1 MKVSFLLSFF
11 TALNLSAA
19 VYSQDA
25 RMTIDVQGKSVLEV
39 IRMIEKQSSYRFF
52 FSDNYQDLNRLVSF
66 KVKDKNLSEILADM
80 LGDKAITYRILEN
93 NIVVITPV
101 DSEKQQYKISGT
113 VTDAT
118 NGEPIIGANIIV
130 EGTTLGTTTDVF
142 GKFSMDI
149 PNPSS
154 VVLISF
160 LGYITE
166 RITLGENRELDIKLV
181 PDIKNLEEV
190 VVVGYGT
197 QKRVNVTGSVSTLDG
212 KKIERVPVANASN
225 TLVGRLPGLIAVNR
239 SGEPGYDDASLSIRG
254 FSNMLV
260 IVDGVEQPF
269 NQIDANE
276 IENISIL
283 KDASASIYGARAGNG
298 VVLVTTKRGKS
309 GKPKI
314 SFNAFTGFQSPVR
327 FPELVDAA
335 TYAKMYND
343 AEISAG
349 RAAKYSDT
357 EIEKYRNG
365 TDPAYP
371 NTNWYKETF
380 RSSAPISQYN
390 LNTLGGG
397 EQMSYFFSMG
407 YLNQDGLL
415 RSGDTKYKRY
425 NIRSNIDAKITQ
437 SFSVSLDLSGRIEQR
452 DFPGASISSI
462 MEGLY
467 FANPT
472 FPASFPDPSKPAFI
486 GKAGKHPVAW
496 SDKDFSGYTDD
507 NRKFFTGIMTFK
519 YQAPF
524 LKGLAAKAVFNY
536 NANYNYTKNWQKA
549 ITAYNYDYAN
559 KTYSVAS
566 VFGKN
571 QLDEN
576 INRASGMT
584 SQVFVTYDKEFGKH
598 TVNATLVG
606 EYIENGSNYFG
617 AHREGYITTAIDQL
631 FAGEDLNKDN
641 NGSAYQDGRIGYA
654 ARLNYSFAGKYLA
667 EATMRYDASARF
679 MDTNR
684 WGYFPGLSLGWRI
697 SEESFLKGINQIDN
711 LKLRLS
717 YGEAGND
724 YVGQFNYLTGY
735 YFSGNAVFGDN
746 ASINKGIVS
755 KGLANPDLTWERT
768 ATSNIGLDGSFWK
781 GLLSFEFD
789 YFYRKVTDVPGYRNQ
804 SLPSTF
810 GASLPQE
817 NINSYDDRGFEL
829 VLNHSRSLGKFT
841 YNIGGNISYARSKW
855 IHYDEPVYTDEET
868 RNRRQLSGQWRNRWF
883 GYEAVGLFQNQDE
896 INNWPVDQDNNGNV
910 SIKPGDIKYLD
921 YNKDGKLDFKDEHVI
936 GRGTTPEIIFGINA
950 GCQYAG
956 FDFAMLWQ
964 GGSNFNAY
972 FSDEVQNPFFNGET
986 PFAFQ
991 SDYWTPQNKGAKYPR
1006 MYPGGATNNKYTST
1020 YWLQDATYIRLKN
1033 LQLGYTI
1040 PKKLLSK
1047 VSLEAIRIY
1056 FSGYNLLTI
1065 DDVYPFDPETG
1076 TSRGWYYPQQKSYS
1090 VGINLTF

>member
-1 MKVSFLLSFF
+1 MKLTIIISLVTVVSVNASLFSQNQRLDLSASQVTVRDLLKEIERKSDLRFF
-11 TALNLSAA
+11 YNEDFSDLNKPVSLNLKNAGIEEVLGLVLNSSGITYK
-19 VYSQDA
+19 VMSNNVVVL
-25 RMTIDVQGKSVLEV
+25 IPSVL
-39 IRMIEKQSSYRFF
+39 QQ
-52 FSDNYQDLNRLVSF
+52 N
-66 KVKDKNLSEILADM
+66 KV
-80 LGDKAITYRILEN
+80 T
-93 NIVVITPV
+93 
-101 DSEKQQYKISGT
+101 GT
-113 VTDAT
+113 VTDAST
-118 NGEPIIGANIIV
+118 GEPVIGANIIV
-130 EGTTLGTTTDVF
+130 EGTTVGTISDGD
-142 GKFSMDI
+142 GKFNIDI
-149 PNPSS
+149 PKPES
-154 VVLISF
+154 VLLVSF
-160 LGYITE
+160 LGYNTE
-166 RITLGENRELDIKLV
+166 RISVNGQNSFEIKLV
-181 PDIKNLEEV
+181 PDITQLQEI

-197 QKRVNVTGSVSTLDG
+197 QKKVNVTGSVATLDG
-212 KKIERVPVANASN
+212 KKIERVPVANTTN

-260 IVDGVEQPF
+260 IVDGVEQSF
-269 NQIDANE
+269 NQIDPNE

-314 SFNAFTGFQSPVR
+314 SFNAFTGMQSPTR
-327 FPELVDAA
+327 FPELVDAP
-335 TYAKMYND
+335 TYARMYND

-349 RAAKYSDT
+349 RAAKYTVAD
-357 EIEKYRNG
+357 IEKYRTG

-380 RSSAPISQYN
+380 RASAPISQYN
-390 LNTLGGG
+390 LNTSGGS
-397 EQMSYFFSMG
+397 EQMSYFVSLG
-407 YLNQDGLL
+407 YLSQNGLL

-425 NIRSNIDAKITQ
+425 NIRSNIDAKITK

-452 DFPGASISSI
+452 DFPGASIASI

-472 FPASFPDPSKPAFI
+472 FPANLPDPSKSAYI
-486 GKAGKHPVAW
+486 GKAGKQPVAW
-496 SDKDFSGYTDD
+496 SDKDFSGYSDD

-519 YQAPF
+519 YEAPF
-524 LKGLAAKAVFNY
+524 MKGLAAKAVFNY
-536 NANYNYTKNWQKA
+536 NANYNYNKNWQKA
-549 ITAYNYDYAN
+549 ITTYNFDRTN
-559 KTYSVAS
+559 NTYSVAS

-576 INRASGMT
+576 INRANGMT
-584 SQVFVTYDKEFGKH
+584 SQVFITYDKEFGKSA
-598 TVNATLVG
+598 VNATLVG
-606 EYIENGSNYFG
+606 EYIENEGNYFG
-617 AHREGYITTAIDQL
+617 AHREGYITTSIDQL
-631 FAGEDLNKDN
+631 FAGEDLNKNN
-641 NGSAYQDGRIGYA
+641 NGSGYQDGRIGYA
-654 ARLNYSFAGKYLA
+654 GRVNYSYAGKYLA
-667 EATMRYDASARF
+667 EVTMRYDASARF
-679 MDTNR
+679 MDNKR

-697 SEESFLKGINQIDN
+697 SEESFMKNINQVDN

-817 NINSYDDRGFEL
+817 NINSYDDRGFEI
-829 VLNHSRSLGKFT
+829 VLNHSNTLGKVK
-841 YNIGGNISYARSKW
+841 YNAGGNFSFARSKW

-868 RNRRQLSGQWRNRWF
+868 RNRRQQSGQWRNRWF
-883 GYEAVGLFQNQDE
+883 GYEAVGIFQSQDE
-896 INNWPVDQDNNGNV
+896 ITNWPVNQDNNGNV
-910 SIKPGDIKYLD
+910 SLKPGDIKYLD

-936 GRGTTPEIIFGINA
+936 GKGTTPEIIFGITA
-950 GCQYAG
+950 GIQYAG
-956 FDFAMLWQ
+956 FDFSMLWQ

-991 SDYWTPQNKGAKYPR
+991 SDYWTPENTDAKYPR
-1006 MYPGGATNNKYTST
+1006 IYPGGATNNKYTST
-1020 YWLQDATYIRLKN
+1020 FWLQDATYIRLKN
-1033 LQLGYTI
+1033 LQLGYTL
-1040 PKKLLSK
+1040 PKNLLTR
-1047 VSLEAIRIY
+1047 LNIEAIRIY

-1090 VGINLTF
+1090 VGVNLTF